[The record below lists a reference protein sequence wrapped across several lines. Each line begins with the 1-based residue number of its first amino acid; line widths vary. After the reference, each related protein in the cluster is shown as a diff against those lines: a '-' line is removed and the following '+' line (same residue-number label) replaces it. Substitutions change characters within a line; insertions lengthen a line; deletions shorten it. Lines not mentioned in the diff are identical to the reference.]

1 MRDYRKIKAWK
12 LADDLAV
19 QLYTCTKAFP
29 KEELFALTSQL
40 RRAAYS
46 VPANIAEGAGR
57 RTVKDFLRFLDISKG
72 SINEVQYFV
81 HLATRLNYLSSGDAK
96 LLVSAAEEVS
106 KCLAGYIMAVESDF
120 K

>member
-1 MRDYRKIKAWK
+1 MRDFHKIIAWK
-12 LADDLAV
+12 LADNLTV
-19 QLYTCTKAFP
+19 RLYDATKKFP

-46 VPANIAEGAGR
+46 VPLNIAEGAGR
-57 RTVKDFLRFLDISKG
+57 RTTKDFLRFLDIARG

-81 HLATRLNYLSSGDAK
+81 HLASRLKYLSADDATA
-96 LLVSAAEEVS
+96 LLDDSDEVAR
-106 KCLAGYIMAVESDF
+106 CLAGYIKAVESDL